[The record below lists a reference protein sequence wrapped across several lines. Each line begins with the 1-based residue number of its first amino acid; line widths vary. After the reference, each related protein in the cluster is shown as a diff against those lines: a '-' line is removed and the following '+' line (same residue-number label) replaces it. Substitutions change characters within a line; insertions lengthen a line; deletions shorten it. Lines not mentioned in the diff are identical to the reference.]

1 MSDGSGRSSGQRRY
15 LAPRFPDGPFCM
27 DNADNGFP
35 IGLFSGGHDF
45 LPFSDNDGSVICQ
58 PPAERPV
65 ILRVIKQKGNVIHT
79 LDGTG
84 AEFRYRMT
92 PIEAPTGVPRRR

>member
-15 LAPRFPDGPFCM
+15 LAPQFPDGPFRM
-27 DNADNGFP
+27 ENADDGFP
-35 IGLFSGGHDF
+35 VGLFSGGHDF
-45 LPFSDNDGSVICQ
+45 VPFDDDGSVACQ
-58 PPAERPV
+58 PLGERPV
-65 ILRVIKQKGNVIHT
+65 ILRVVKQKGDVIHT

>member
-1 MSDGSGRSSGQRRY
+1 ME
-15 LAPRFPDGPFCM
+15 
-27 DNADNGFP
+27 NADNGWP
-35 IGLFSGGHDF
+35 VGLFSGGHDF
-45 LPFSDNDGSVICQ
+45 FPFSDNDGSVICQ
-58 PPAERPV
+58 PMGERPV
-65 ILRVIKQKGNVIHT
+65 ILRVIKQKGDVIHT